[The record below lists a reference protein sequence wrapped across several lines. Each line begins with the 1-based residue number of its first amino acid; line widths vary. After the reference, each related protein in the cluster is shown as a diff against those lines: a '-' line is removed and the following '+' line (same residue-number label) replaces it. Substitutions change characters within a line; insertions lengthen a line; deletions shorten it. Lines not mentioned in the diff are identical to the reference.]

1 MHPGK
6 RVIATVSAAIGFLIQ
21 YAPPFRWTLGPR
33 SRWWEG
39 LRRWL
44 SRHLGS
50 VFDDR
55 VGPRPITAHEY
66 AGSLQMSLAEAEQL
80 LGNRG
85 FRRNPFA
92 RLKTRNEEA
101 EVGSWVFRSS
111 PLSRRQLHLML
122 FTGDESGVDVYAH
135 TEHSSVNPLVAAD
148 HVTGSA
154 QNIAAGV
161 DQARDRLPLEQ
172 TRATPE
178 PPDGPW
184 SVVART
190 DE

>member
-6 RVIATVSAAIGFLIQ
+6 RVIATFSAAIGFLIQ

-39 LRRWL
+39 LRQLL
-44 SRHLGS
+44 SRHLGA
-50 VFDDR
+50 VFDER
-55 VGPRPITAHEY
+55 LGPRPITAHEY
-66 AGSLQMSLAEAEQL
+66 AGSMELSLAETERL

-92 RLKTRNEEA
+92 RLKTRHGEP
-101 EVGSWVFRSS
+101 EVGSWVYRSS
-111 PLSRRQLHLML
+111 PLARRQLHLML
-122 FTGDESGVDVYAH
+122 FPGNESGVDVYAH
-135 TEHSSVNPLVAAD
+135 TELSSVNPLVAAD

-154 QNIAAGV
+154 QQIATGV
-161 DQARDRLPLEQ
+161 EQARERLPLEQ
-172 TRATPE
+172 TKTTPE

-184 SVVART
+184 SAVDRPA
-190 DE
+190 E